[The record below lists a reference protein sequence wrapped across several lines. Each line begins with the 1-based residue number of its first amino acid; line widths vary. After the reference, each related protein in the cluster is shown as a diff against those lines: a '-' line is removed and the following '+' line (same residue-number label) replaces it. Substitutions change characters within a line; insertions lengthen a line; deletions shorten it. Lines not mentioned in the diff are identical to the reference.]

1 MMQLYQRLCHDTKY
15 DQPVFGIGIAIGI
28 RLRIPIAI
36 PIPIPNMSVNLQF
49 LRRIRGILCYSAS
62 TAIYG
67 EIGDPR

>member
-1 MMQLYQRLCHDTKY
+1 MRKSLVDMFLTL
-15 DQPVFGIGIAIGI
+15 VAFAISI
-28 RLRIPIAI
+28 RLRIPIA
-36 PIPIPNMSVNLQF
+36 IPNMSVNLQF